1 MCVSVCVCVR
11 EREKERERE
20 REMVRSVKRITVL
33 CGVPDEYVSDV
44 MA

>member
-1 MCVSVCVCVR
+1 MSVCVSEYVC
-11 EREKERERE
+11 ESGEKERWF
-20 REMVRSVKRITVL
+20 SVKRITVV